1 MRKIYLLSICLVY
14 SFLSGTDLKA
24 QSPPALWGLNPV
36 GGDGLGTLFSIN
48 TGSTAISTQYNFQ
61 GYPGNAPFYVKLC
74 QASNGKLYGTTRFGG
89 ANNLG
94 TLFEFNPATNSYS
107 VLVDFDGTNKGSDPQ
122 SSVIQATNGKLYGLT
137 RLGGL
142 NNVGVMFEYDLSTSA
157 FTFAVTLLVSL
168 HDPLEPTTV

>member
-24 QSPPALWGLNPV
+24 QTPPSLWGLSPA

-89 ANNLG
+89 VNNLG

-107 VLVDFDGTNKGSDPQ
+107 VLVNFDGTTKELATKAKITPTQADGPDEEPIGSAL
-122 SSVIQATNGKLYGLT
+122 IT
-137 RLGGL
+137 
-142 NNVGVMFEYDLSTSA
+142 
-157 FTFAVTLLVSL
+157 LVSNYWGRGPSEMWEWL
-168 HDPLEPTTV
+168 TSRWDHK